1 MGIKRIAWGLV
12 TAVVLAGVAGCPSR
26 DKELVDRQL
35 EALKLRFAE
44 LEAQERLAKRRG
56 AAAGGVAPAAV
67 DPYRPGAP
75 PAVRVPDPGAPP
87 PLPVVKLARA
97 PRAPAMD
104 RHGEPPIRLGKG
116 GRMAPPAARKHKRPL
131 QYARLDE
138 YGNLVDQDGK
148 IVYRAGTDSPPV
160 DTDPDEDD
168 PGPAREW
175 EDPHEAPS
183 ARVDR
188 ALAAPRIEDDRRE
201 AAKGLKPLPAPRLR
215 QLRIEDG
222 TLPLDREGDIVVDTT
237 GGGLPPAG
245 YADATL
251 APTAPPPVRVAP
263 PRVPVTPVRPAARA
277 PKRVRRQA
285 KAAAKPRVRV
295 DPAPRAEAQAPV
307 GVAGARRAVPPPA
320 PAVVLRSAPGPDRA
334 VTQRAYKGRRERKAK
349 KLYERAMKRFRAGE
363 LDKAAELFE
372 VFLKR
377 YYDHD
382 LADNAL
388 YWLGE
393 TAYTRG
399 AWQQAV
405 TWFQDVIIRYPE
417 GNKLGDAMLKS
428 ALCYARLGDAS
439 YARKVLSDV
448 ETLFPSQPVAEIAR
462 KRRAALE
469 SGGQ

>member
-1 MGIKRIAWGLV
+1 MGTKRIAWGLV
-12 TAVVLAGVAGCPSR
+12 VALLLGGVAGCPSR

-44 LEAQERLAKRRG
+44 LEAQERLSKRRAG
-56 AAAGGVAPAAV
+56 AAGPS
-67 DPYRPGAP
+67 DPYQPGAP
-75 PAVRVPDPGAPP
+75 PEVRAPDPGAPP

-97 PRAPAMD
+97 PRSPAMD
-104 RHGEPPIRLGKG
+104 RRGEPPIRLGKG
-116 GRMAPPAARKHKRPL
+116 GRMAPPAAPKHQRPL
-131 QYARLDE
+131 RYARLDE

-160 DTDPDEDD
+160 DTDPDGDD
-168 PGPAREW
+168 PGPSREW
-175 EDPHEAPS
+175 EEDPHVAPS

-188 ALAAPRIEDDRRE
+188 ALAAPRIQDDKRD
-201 AAKGLKPLPAPRLR
+201 KGLKPLPAPRLR
-215 QLRIEDG
+215 QLRIDDG
-222 TLPLDREGDIVVDTT
+222 TLPLERDGDIVVDTE

-245 YADATL
+245 YRDASQ
-251 APTAPPPVRVAP
+251 APTAAPPAPVEAPRVPMAPVAPSRRRARRHAKVAPKPAVRVVPAPRSQPARPARAARVTRVAP
-263 PRVPVTPVRPAARA
+263 RP
-277 PKRVRRQA
+277 
-285 KAAAKPRVRV
+285 
-295 DPAPRAEAQAPV
+295 PRAE
-307 GVAGARRAVPPPA
+307 
-320 PAVVLRSAPGPDRA
+320 VLRSAPGPDRA
-334 VTQRAYKGRRERKAK
+334 ISQRAYKGRRERKANG
-349 KLYERAMKRFRAGE
+349 LYKRAMKRFRGGE
-363 LDKAAELFE
+363 LDAAAKLFE

-377 YYDHD
+377 YSDHD

-393 TAYTRG
+393 TAYSRG

-428 ALCYARLGDAS
+428 ALCYARLGDSS